1 MKKII
6 RLTEQDLVR
15 LVKRVINEDELSKKE
30 KNNILDLAKSDYDL
44 AEQIAI
50 GQGVTIK
57 EICDEI
63 LLHKLTYPTF
73 DSDDYLS
80 EFIPYFDLRKLIQ
93 QNNKKSAMIFYD
105 YRFSFKIVKVIPI
118 KVNNKLFFKLYVSI
132 TKPDSIKFNHYY
144 DEDDDENL
152 KWENN
157 PSLYINGDR
166 VTFNEVFLKYKDKKH
181 KFISD
186 VDLIIRTILK
196 ESFDDL
202 GIDFSLVLPFNNDY
216 YNQ

>member
-1 MKKII
+1 MKRII

-44 AEQIAI
+44 AKQIAI

-63 LLHKLTYPTF
+63 LLHKLAYPTF

-80 EFIPYFDLRKLIQ
+80 EFITYFD
-93 QNNKKSAMIFYD
+93 D
-105 YRFSFKIVKVIPI
+105 YLFSFKIVKVIPL
-118 KVNNKLFFKLYVSI
+118 KVNNKLFLKLYVSI
-132 TKPDSIKFNHYY
+132 TKPDSIKFNYY

-166 VTFNEVFLKYKDKKH
+166 VTFNEVFLKYKDKKYE
-181 KFISD
+181 FISD
-186 VDLIIRTILK
+186 VDLIVRTILK

-202 GIDFSLVLPFNNDY
+202 GIDFSMVLPFNNDY
-216 YNQ
+216 YDQ

>member
-1 MKKII
+1 MKRII
-6 RLTEQDLVR
+6 RLTEQDLVK
-15 LVKRVINEDELSKKE
+15 LVKKVINENELSKKE
-30 KNNILDLAKSDYDL
+30 KNNILDLAKSDYEL

-63 LLHKLTYPTF
+63 LLRKLTYPTF

-80 EFIPYFDLRKLIQ
+80 DYEPYFENYL
-93 QNNKKSAMIFYD
+93 
-105 YRFSFKIVKVIPI
+105 FSFKIVKVIPI
-118 KVNNKLFFKLYVSI
+118 KVNNKLFLKLYVSI
-132 TKPDSIKFNHYY
+132 TKPDSLKFNHYY

-152 KWENN
+152 KWVNN

-166 VTFNEVFLKYKDKKH
+166 VTFKEIFHMKYYDKKH

-186 VDLIIRTILK
+186 LDLIIRTILK
-196 ESFDDL
+196 DSFDDL
-202 GIDFSLVLPFNNDY
+202 GIDFKVVLPYNNDDY
-216 YNQ
+216 

>member
-1 MKKII
+1 MKRII

-30 KNNILDLAKSDYDL
+30 KNNILDLAKSDYEL
-44 AEQIAI
+44 AKQISI

-80 EFIPYFDLRKLIQ
+80 EFITYFD
-93 QNNKKSAMIFYD
+93 D
-105 YRFSFKIVKVIPI
+105 YLFSFKIVKVIPL
-118 KVNNKLFFKLYVSI
+118 KVNNKLFLKLYVSI
-132 TKPDSIKFNHYY
+132 TKPDSIKFNYY

-166 VTFNEVFLKYKDKKH
+166 VTFNEVFLKYKDKKYE
-181 KFISD
+181 FISD
-186 VDLIIRTILK
+186 VDLIVRTILK

-202 GIDFSLVLPFNNDY
+202 GIDFSIVLPYNNDY
-216 YNQ
+216 YDQ